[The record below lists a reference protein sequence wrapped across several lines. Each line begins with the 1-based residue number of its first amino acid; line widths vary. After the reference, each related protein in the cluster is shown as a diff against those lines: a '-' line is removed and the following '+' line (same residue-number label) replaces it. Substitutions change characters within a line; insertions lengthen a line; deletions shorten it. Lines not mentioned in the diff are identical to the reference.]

1 MKELSKN
8 LQPMTIGDI
17 LDRSIQLYRS
27 NFLKFIG
34 IILLI
39 KGPYLILESFLINLI
54 ESSAAAASYSPG
66 TALLFVKFLEPL
78 FIVPILT
85 AAMIIP
91 ISERFLGREIGIKEA
106 YSRLLTRLFPLL
118 GTILLSAPVIGMGFL
133 FFVIPGAILW
143 ILFAFIPQTV
153 VIDGEGGIS
162 ALKRSKYLVKGYFG
176 KTFILLILIFV
187 AVSLITGVVS
197 FGIIKL
203 LPFLGAYGISLGM
216 GAANVI
222 SVLLE
227 PFKVAAMTLLYYDL
241 RIRKEG
247 FDLEIMAQELEDN
260 MNDDYAI

>member
-34 IILLI
+34 IILLV
-39 KGPYLILESFLINLI
+39 KGPYLILESFLINMI

-85 AAMIIP
+85 AAMTIP

-106 YSRLLTRLFPLL
+106 YSRLLKRFFPLL
-118 GTILLSAPVIGMGFL
+118 GTILLSAPVIGIGFL
-133 FFVIPGAILW
+133 FFIAPGVFLW
-143 ILFAFIPQTV
+143 IWFAFIPQTV

-162 ALKRSKYLVKGYFG
+162 ALKRSKYLVQGYFG

-187 AVSLITGVVS
+187 AVSLITGVIS
-197 FGIIKL
+197 FGIVKL
-203 LPFLGAYGISLGM
+203 LPFLGSYGVALGM

-247 FDLEIMAQELEDN
+247 FNLEIMAQELEAD
-260 MNDDYAI
+260 MDDDYAI